1 MMYQINSIY
10 CVSPPTLTLITP
22 HVRQILQFLDIF
34 SFLFHLLFPP
44 LFTPIVSM
52 NTSNLPTPKSNI
64 YYIPTFPNSN
74 LNTPTLSLFLNQ
86 YYRKWYVSLSR
97 FCIPCCPTFV
107 LINIFPLPLH
117 HSSLP
122 PPVAIILSFFP
133 LPTTQNLPTC
143 VKSPLVLSLRFPSD
157 SPYHNNSIPFCWVQ
171 PQK

>member
-74 LNTPTLSLFLNQ
+74 LNTPHLVPFFKSILQKMVCFPFPILYSLLPNFCLDQ
-86 YYRKWYVSLSR
+86 Y
-97 FCIPCCPTFV
+97 IPITSPP
-107 LINIFPLPLH
+107 LIP
-117 HSSLP
+117 SP
-122 PPVAIILSFFP
+122 P
-133 LPTTQNLPTC
+133 
-143 VKSPLVLSLRFPSD
+143 R
-157 SPYHNNSIPFCWVQ
+157 
-171 PQK
+171 